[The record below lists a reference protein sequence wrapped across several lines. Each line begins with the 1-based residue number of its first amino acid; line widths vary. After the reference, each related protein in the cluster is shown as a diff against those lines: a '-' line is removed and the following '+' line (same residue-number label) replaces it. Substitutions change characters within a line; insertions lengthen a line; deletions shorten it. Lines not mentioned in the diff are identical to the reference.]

1 MSLPL
6 LLAGIVYIAARSAPV
21 NIKSVLTGL
30 TIVCFLYY
38 WGSGTRL
45 AYANYIVWQR
55 DKMLTNR
62 VVQRIEDRFGDLL
75 QGPAVPLIFLGT
87 PSRPDNPLY
96 IREETAGASLWEW
109 DGGNNRR
116 ILAMFQILG
125 IDYFRVP
132 TPGEKEKA
140 LQIAESMENWP
151 SQKSVETDQ
160 KMIIVKFGDPTKEQ
174 LGTRENR

>member
-21 NIKSVLTGL
+21 KIKPVLAGL

-45 AYANYIVWQR
+45 AYANYIVWQG

-75 QGPAVPLIFLGT
+75 QGPAVPPIFVGI
-87 PSRPDNPLY
+87 PSRPDNSLY
-96 IREETAGASLWEW
+96 IREETAGASLWDW
-109 DGGNNRR
+109 DGGNTHR

-132 TPGEKEKA
+132 TAG
-140 LQIAESMENWP
+140 
-151 SQKSVETDQ
+151 
-160 KMIIVKFGDPTKEQ
+160 
-174 LGTRENR
+174 